1 MSAELESRPAEPDE
15 PAGMSLFEHLEEL
28 RTRLLWSAGG
38 ILGIFMLCWWQS
50 PLLFDWCVKPY
61 REVVGEELSVVA
73 VGEGFLTHLRVAFVC
88 SIFLSAPWWMWQ
100 AWAFVR
106 PGLYPK
112 ERRLAVPFVLLT
124 SAFFLLGGW
133 FAYDVG
139 LPPTLDYLINK
150 ASVGF
155 EKDIRAESYIQ
166 IFGRV
171 MLGMGLA
178 FEAPVLTFFLARMGL
193 VTHRFLI
200 EKSRIATVIVFVLA
214 AVITPT
220 GDIPTLLLFAIPMT
234 GLFWLSVL
242 VAYVFRRRAP

>member
-1 MSAELESRPAEPDE
+1 MGAELEARDQGEQTAS
-15 PAGMSLFEHLEEL
+15 MSLFDHLDEL
-28 RTRLLWSAGG
+28 RKRLLLAAGG
-38 ILGIFMLCWWQS
+38 ILVIFLGCWAQS
-50 PLLFDWCVKPY
+50 DVLFDWCVKPY

-100 AWAFVR
+100 VWAFVR
-106 PGLYPK
+106 PGLYEK

-133 FAYDVG
+133 FVYEIG

-150 ASVGF
+150 ASAGF

-166 IFGRV
+166 VFGRV
-171 MLGMGLA
+171 MIGMGLV

-193 VTHRFLI
+193 VTHTFLI
-200 EKSRIATVIVFVLA
+200 RKARIGIVIVFVLA
-214 AVITPT
+214 ALITPT
-220 GDIPTLLLFAIPMT
+220 GDIPTMLLFALPMT
-234 GLFWLSVL
+234 ALFGLSIL
-242 VAYVFRRRAP
+242 VAYIFRRRDG